1 MSTHVEDARP
11 KPACDQEAAPPV
23 GPLAH
28 VRVVELGS
36 FIAGPF
42 CGQLLADMGAEV
54 IKVEPPIVGDAMRQ
68 WGAVK
73 ATNGRSLWWPVIG
86 RNKRSMTLDL
96 RKPQAQQIVREL
108 ASDADVLI
116 ENFRPGTL
124 ERWGLAPESLRQQND
139 KLIVARV
146 SGFGQTGPYSSK
158 AGFGAIAEAVSG
170 LRNLTGH
177 PDKMPTRVGISIGD
191 SLAGLYA
198 TIGVLSALVARPGRQ
213 GKGQEVDVS
222 IAESVLGVLESVIAE
237 FAETG
242 SIRRRT
248 GPILPGIAPSNLY
261 PTVDGQPVL
270 IAANADGLFS
280 ELAIAMDAAELAIDE
295 RFSSHAARGRYQHE
309 LDEIISAWTATKT
322 LPDLLLLMDEH
333 GIPASPVNDA
343 RAVTADPHFR
353 AREAIVEVPDATLGS
368 VTMQGV
374 FPKLSATPGSVRW
387 TGRELGADTDDIL
400 SRRLGYS
407 AEQVARLRQ
416 DGVA

>member
-11 KPACDQEAAPPV
+11 MQACDQESTRS

-28 VRVVELGS
+28 VRVIELGA

-42 CGQLLADMGAEV
+42 CGQLLADLGAEV
-54 IKVEPPIVGDAMRQ
+54 IKVEPPVVGDAMRQ

-73 ATNGRSLWWPVIG
+73 ASNGRSLWWPVIG
-86 RNKRSMTLDL
+86 RNKHSITLDL
-96 RKPQAQQIVREL
+96 RKPEAQQIVRDL
-108 ASDADVLI
+108 ARDADVLV

-124 ERWGLAPESLRQQND
+124 ERWGLSPETLRQENA

-146 SGFGQTGPYSSK
+146 SGFGQTGPYSDR

-170 LRNLTGH
+170 LRSLTGH
-177 PDKMPTRVGISIGD
+177 PDRMPTRVGISIGD

-198 TIGVLSALVARPGRQ
+198 TIGVLAALVARPARQ
-213 GKGQEVDVS
+213 GEGQEVDVS
-222 IAESVLGVLESVIAE
+222 IAESVLGVLESVVSE
-237 FAETG
+237 FSGTG

-261 PTVDGQPVL
+261 PTADGQPVL

-280 ELAIAMDAAELAIDE
+280 ELALAMDAAELAIDE
-295 RFSSHAARGRYQHE
+295 RFASHAARGRNQTE
-309 LDEIISAWTATKT
+309 LDEIIAAWTGTKT
-322 LPDLLLLMDEH
+322 LHELLELMDEH
-333 GIPASPVNDA
+333 GIPAGPVNDA
-343 RAVTADPHFR
+343 KAVAGDPHFR
-353 AREAIVEVPDATLGS
+353 AREAIVEVPDASLGS

-374 FPKLSATPGSVRW
+374 FPKLSATPGRVRW
-387 TGRELGADTDDIL
+387 TGPELGADTDDIL

-407 AEQVARLRQ
+407 AEQVAQLRQ